1 MEANGD
7 WFAVCHKLAKG
18 DELRARR
25 WRKRMRRWVH
35 DPIFQSL
42 IGQYSNGELIL
53 SMPSASQALGRRAG
67 KGNVPAIK
75 LAMEATGF
83 HNPRLEHHHSG
94 KIEIELRG
102 VHRPPPVVDESEAI
116 TDADVVE

>member
-1 MEANGD
+1 
-7 WFAVCHKLAKG
+7 
-18 DELRARR
+18 
-25 WRKRMRRWVH
+25 MRRWVH

-42 IGQYSNGELIL
+42 IGEYSKGELIL
-53 SMPSASQALGRRAG
+53 SMPSASGALGRRAS

-94 KIEIELRG
+94 KIEIELKG

-116 TDADVVE
+116 TDAEVVE